1 MKLVSMPFGR
11 PQSSSQ
17 MPLETLSS
25 HRAPS
30 LRSAPGFSHLTETS
44 RVVVVVVVVRYHV
57 T

>member
-1 MKLVSMPFGR
+1 MKLVSMPSGD

-17 MPLETLSS
+17 MPLELF

-30 LRSAPGFSHLTETS
+30 LRSATGFSHLTETITT
-44 RVVVVVVVVRYHV
+44 VVVVVVVVSI